1 MNISIFEDI
10 KQVDQKGVEYWMSR
24 QLAKVLEYQDYR
36 NFQNVISKAKEAIE
50 NSGEVIHNH
59 IVDVT
64 EMVPIGSG
72 AERGLGNI
80 KLDRYACYL
89 IVQNSDPSKEVVAL
103 GQTYFAQQTRRQE
116 LQQLE
121 NKELKRVEA
130 RRKLTDSD
138 KVLSGVA
145 MSRNVTSQQLAT
157 IKSAGDK
164 HLFGGHDTRDMKRKY
179 KINNTAKP
187 LADYLPTISL
197 TAKQLANEMTAVNT
211 ESNDL
216 HGFGKIGTEHISNN
230 IEIRKSLIARGIK
243 LENLPAEEDVKKV
256 ERRIKSAEKKN
267 IKAKND

>member
-1 MNISIFEDI
+1 MSIFENI
-10 KQVDQKGVEYWMSR
+10 KNIDNFGIEFWMSR
-24 QLAKVLEYQDYR
+24 DLFKLLDYSEYR
-36 NFQNVISKAKEAIE
+36 HFLPVVEKAKNAAK

-59 IVDVT
+59 FEDVL
-64 EMVPIGSG
+64 EMVQIGSG
-72 AERGLGNI
+72 AERELDNI

-121 NKELKRVEA
+121 NKDLKRVEA
-130 RRKLTDSD
+130 RHKLSDSD
-138 KVLSGVA
+138 KVLSGVV
-145 MSRNVTSQQLAT
+145 MSRNITSQQLAT

-164 HLFGGHDTRDMKRKY
+164 HLFGGNDTRDMKRKY
-179 KINNTAKP
+179 KINATKP

-211 ESNDL
+211 ETKDL

-230 IEIRKSLIARGIK
+230 IEIRKSLTARGIK

-256 ERRIKSAEKKN
+256 ERRIKSADKKLRLN
-267 IKAKND
+267 KNNE